1 MSETRP
7 YKHLLIAYDDDTQ
20 KAEVLI
26 TRDDG
31 TTVSIEVPTVRDSL
45 LKMTREHVCPN
56 EPFGG
61 CYCDMWEFGYW
72 QQVLTLRL
80 VAG

>member
-1 MSETRP
+1 MSVTRP
-7 YKHLLIAYDDDTQ
+7 YKSVLIEYDDDTN

-31 TTVSIEVPTVRDSL
+31 SSETIVVPTVRDSL
-45 LKMTREHVCPN
+45 LKMTKEHVCPN

-61 CYCDMWEFGYW
+61 CYCNSWEFGHW
-72 QQVLTLRL
+72 QHVLTLRL